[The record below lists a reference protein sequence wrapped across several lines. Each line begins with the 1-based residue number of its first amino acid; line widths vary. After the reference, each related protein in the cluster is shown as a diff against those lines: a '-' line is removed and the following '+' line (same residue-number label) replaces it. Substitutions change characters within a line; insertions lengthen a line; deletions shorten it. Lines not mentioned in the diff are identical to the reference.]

1 MDIRLHIMNGDSN
14 EARAAFVMREY
25 IKQTIP
31 TGTSGTIDIIAG
43 AFLPFAEVSDIDLLI
58 VANLQNCHMPYKE
71 NLIEVKSFVTAI
83 ELKEQDY
90 QNVFIRG
97 ENIWVIYPT
106 TQSQKNATDQNFKQK
121 NAVLNF
127 CMKHNLHLFIS
138 HALWLKSIPLTDSNC
153 EKWPINSPIL
163 FSSFSFTELIE
174 QVIKSGQKVFNGVLD
189 AVNKQRGNVEMLG
202 QLINE
207 LTIPRPIAP
216 QNTQHK
222 IAQLI
227 SERFKDKVEGFV
239 ESDYFKCIDGKA
251 GTGKTF
257 LLLQTALRLCEEGF
271 SCSLITYNNALV
283 YDLKRLV
290 SFIPS
295 PPDIRSNLCLS
306 TIHSYLH
313 TVALKLGW
321 KRDDIESKFLNY
333 VNELWV
339 QNNKNPLITDSR
351 FDIDN
356 YLLIDEAQDCTPV
369 EKDIFEKIFG
379 ANRIIVANSALQ
391 KVRRANAAR
400 WGTPTEKLLEGL
412 RQKSNIVEF
421 LKTLATEM
429 GISDTCAGKD
439 AAQGLEGGSVII
451 QQGYTSD
458 LHIALSK
465 GCKAAGGCD
474 YDILVLVPPSLTTDK
489 KEFKYSNIWR
499 KSGIKHIDGCQ
510 DTKALASHSNNELIN
525 SCRIFQYES
534 CRGLEGW
541 ATVCLNLD
549 EIIEHKYTQATPN
562 VENTITDIQVLKCEM
577 AYQWVMMPL
586 TRAVDTLV
594 ITINDSSSAI
604 AEILRRAALK
614 HPDYVECK
622 I

>member
-14 EARAAFVMREY
+14 EARAALVMREY
-25 IKQTIP
+25 IEQTIP
-31 TGTSGTIDIIAG
+31 AYTSGTIDIIAG
-43 AFLPFAEVSDIDLLI
+43 AYLPFAEVSDIDLLI
-58 VANLQNCHMPYKE
+58 VANLQNCHLSYKE
-71 NLIEVKSFVTAI
+71 SQIEVRSFVTAI

-90 QNVFIRG
+90 QNVYIRG
-97 ENIWVIYPT
+97 ENIWVTYPT

-127 CMKHNLHLFIS
+127 CMKHDLALFIS
-138 HALWLKSIPLTDSNC
+138 HALWLKSIPNDDC

-163 FSSFSFTELIE
+163 FSSFSFTELVE
-174 QVIKSGQKVFNGVLD
+174 QVIKSGQRLFNGTLD
-189 AVNKQRGNVEMLG
+189 AVNNRRGNYEMLDE
-202 QLINE
+202 LVRE
-207 LTIPRPIAP
+207 LTVPRPVAP
-216 QNTQHK
+216 QNTQSK

-227 SERFKDKVEGFV
+227 SKKFKDRVEKFV
-239 ESDYFKCIDGKA
+239 QSENFNCIDGKA

-295 PPDIRSNLCLS
+295 TPDIRSNLCLS

-379 ANRIIVANSALQ
+379 ANRIIVAKSALQ

-400 WGTPTEKLLEGL
+400 WGKPTEKLMEGL